1 MSDTAA
7 LWGGPVCSALL
18 GQHSHR
24 GLCPQNTRQ
33 PRQDINTNSSKG
45 VPWSWWPCA
54 GRRNLISYFV
64 TRTGTNGGCG
74 GSWAC
79 VTGCW
84 QQPDLRAVELLFK
97 LSIAQNSHCWVMCE
111 NVSATPAWGK
121 EQSDSAGCRDHLRW
135 RRGAWP
141 DLSLASL
148 GTAALVLCSPSNHSS

>member
-1 MSDTAA
+1 MGWGAGESSTIPATTCASLKPRSPWSRCQTLLHCGLA
-7 LWGGPVCSALL
+7 LFALL
-18 GQHSHR
+18 CWGNTARCWSHR

-54 GRRNLISYFV
+54 GHRNLISHFV

-84 QQPDLRAVELLFK
+84 RQPDLRAVELLFK
-97 LSIAQNSHCWVMCE
+97 LNIAQNSHCWVMCE

-121 EQSDSAGCRDHLRW
+121 EQSDSAG
-135 RRGAWP
+135 
-141 DLSLASL
+141 
-148 GTAALVLCSPSNHSS
+148 